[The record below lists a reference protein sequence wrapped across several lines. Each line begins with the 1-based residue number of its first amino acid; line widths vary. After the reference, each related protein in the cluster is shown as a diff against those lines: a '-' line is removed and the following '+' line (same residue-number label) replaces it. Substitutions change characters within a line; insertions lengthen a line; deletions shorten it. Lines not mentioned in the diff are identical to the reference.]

1 MTQTARNGPKTL
13 SEDRS
18 VTFLIYGASKSGKST
33 LSVTS
38 PAPRL
43 YMDVEAASRFLP
55 IRKVSW
61 NPAKEEPPV
70 DDGTWDTA
78 VVPTKNWDT
87 VQKAYQWLASGKHPF
102 KSFIVDSIS
111 ELQQRYIEG
120 ISGRSQLQLQQWGDA
135 FREVAGLIRDIRDL
149 SVHPTKPLE
158 CVVLTAMARNRD
170 GMWSPFVQGQ
180 LQDVMPYFLD
190 LTGYLYVELESEGV
204 GSDMLTEKR
213 KLLTRRTSQF
223 EAGQRLGGAIP
234 PVVNN
239 PNLTEMID
247 MVFPLLGGKS
257 EKEEV
262 TE

>member
-1 MTQTARNGPKTL
+1 MT
-13 SEDRS
+13 EDRS
-18 VTFLIYGASKSGKST
+18 ISFLIYGASKSGKST
-33 LSVTS
+33 LAVSS

-43 YMDVEAASRFLP
+43 YMDVEAAARFLP
-55 IRKVSW
+55 IKRVAW
-61 NPAKEEPPV
+61 NPAKEEPPEY
-70 DDGTWDTA
+70 DGTWDTA

-102 KSFIVDSIS
+102 NSFIIDSIS

-149 SVHPTKPLE
+149 TVHPTKPVQ

-170 GMWSPFVQGQ
+170 GLWSPFVQGQ

-190 LTGYLYVELESEGV
+190 LTGYLYVELEPGEG
-204 GSDMLTEKR
+204 DMLVEKR
-213 KLLTRRTSQF
+213 RLLTRRTTQF

-234 PVVNN
+234 PIVES
-239 PNLTEMID
+239 PNLEEMIET
-247 MVFPLLGGKS
+247 VFPS
-257 EKEEV
+257 EKMGAAMVHEE
-262 TE
+262 EGSA

>member
-1 MTQTARNGPKTL
+1 M

-18 VTFLIYGASKSGKST
+18 ISFLIYGASKSGKST
-33 LSVTS
+33 LAVTS

-43 YMDVEAASRFLP
+43 YMDVEAAARFLP
-55 IRKVSW
+55 INRIAW

-87 VQKAYQWLASGKHPF
+87 VQKAYQWLASGRHPF
-102 KSFIVDSIS
+102 NSFIVDSIS

-149 SVHPTKPLE
+149 TVHPTKPVQ
-158 CVVLTAMARNRD
+158 CIVLTAMARNRD

-190 LTGYLYVELESEGV
+190 LTGYLYVELESDP
-204 GSDMLTEKR
+204 GSDLLVEKR
-213 KLLTRRTSQF
+213 RLLTRRTTQF

-234 PVVNN
+234 PIVND
-239 PNLTEMID
+239 PHLEEMIET
-247 MVFPLLGGKS
+247 VFPTMRHI
-257 EKEEV
+257 EPEE
-262 TE
+262 EGSA

>member
-1 MTQTARNGPKTL
+1 MT
-13 SEDRS
+13 EDRS
-18 VTFLIYGASKSGKST
+18 ISFLIYGASKSGKST
-33 LSVTS
+33 LAVSS

-43 YMDVEAASRFLP
+43 YMDVEAAARFLP
-55 IRKVSW
+55 IKRVAW
-61 NPAKEEPPV
+61 NPAKEAPPEY
-70 DDGTWDTA
+70 DGTWDTA

-102 KSFIVDSIS
+102 NSFIIDSIS

-149 SVHPTKPLE
+149 TVHPTKPVE
-158 CVVLTAMARNRD
+158 CIVLTAMARNRD

-190 LTGYLYVELESEGV
+190 LTGYLYVELESEM
-204 GSDMLTEKR
+204 GSDLMVEKR
-213 KLLTRRTSQF
+213 RLLTRRTTQF

-234 PVVNN
+234 PIVES
-239 PNLTEMID
+239 PNLEEMIET
-247 MVFPLLGGKS
+247 VFPTSKLRHT
-257 EKEEV
+257 EPEE
-262 TE
+262 EGSA

>member
-1 MTQTARNGPKTL
+1 M

-18 VTFLIYGASKSGKST
+18 VSFLIYGASKSGKST

-55 IRKVSW
+55 IKRIDW
-61 NPAKEEPPV
+61 NPAKSAPPEA
-70 DDGTWDTA
+70 DGSWDTC
-78 VVPTKNWDT
+78 VVPTRSWDT

-102 KSFIVDSIS
+102 NSFIIDSIS

-149 SVHPTKPLE
+149 TVHPTKPLE
-158 CVVLTAMARNRD
+158 CVVLTSMAKNRD
-170 GMWSPFVQGQ
+170 GMWGPFVQGQ

-190 LTGYLYVELESEGV
+190 LTGYLYVEMEQEGDELV
-204 GSDMLTEKR
+204 EKR
-213 KLLTRRTSQF
+213 RLLTRRTSQF
-223 EAGQRLGGAIP
+223 EAGQRLGGKIP
-234 PVVNN
+234 PVVDD
-239 PNLTEMID
+239 PNLEALIEK
-247 MVFPLLGGKS
+247 VFPLPVPEEPSDKAILEAAGVT
-257 EKEEV
+257 KED
-262 TE
+262 T

>member
-1 MTQTARNGPKTL
+1 M

-18 VTFLIYGASKSGKST
+18 VSFLIYGASKSGKST
-33 LSVTS
+33 LAVTS

-43 YMDVEAASRFLP
+43 YMDVEAAARFLP
-55 IRKVSW
+55 IKRVTW

-70 DDGTWDTA
+70 HDGTWDTA

-102 KSFIVDSIS
+102 NSFIVDSIS

-149 SVHPTKPLE
+149 TVHPTKPLQ
-158 CVVLTAMARNRD
+158 CIVLTAMAKNRD

-190 LTGYLYVELESEGV
+190 LTGYLYVELESEGM
-204 GSDMLTEKR
+204 GSDMLVEKR
-213 KLLTRRTSQF
+213 RLLTRRTSQF
-223 EAGQRLGGAIP
+223 EAGQRLGGSIP
-234 PVVNN
+234 PVVDS
-239 PNLTEMID
+239 PHLDEMIE
-247 MVFPLLGGKS
+247 MVFPTLRHS
-257 EKEEV
+257 VETEE
-262 TE
+262 EGSA

>member
-1 MTQTARNGPKTL
+1 M
-13 SEDRS
+13 
-18 VTFLIYGASKSGKST
+18 
-33 LSVTS
+33 TS

-55 IRKVSW
+55 IRKISW
-61 NPAKEEPPV
+61 NPAKEAPPEN
-70 DDGTWDTA
+70 DGSWDTA
-78 VVPTKNWDT
+78 VVSTKNWDT

-102 KSFIVDSIS
+102 QSFIVDSIS

-149 SVHPTKPLE
+149 TVHPTHPIE

-170 GMWSPFVQGQ
+170 GVWSPFVQGQ

-190 LTGYLYVELESEGV
+190 LTGYLYVELEAEGDDLV
-204 GSDMLTEKR
+204 EKR
-213 KLLTRRTSQF
+213 RLLTRRTSQF

-234 PVVNN
+234 PIVDN
-239 PNLTEMID
+239 PNLSDMID
-247 MVFPLLGGKS
+247 MVFPLLKHSDGV
-257 EKEEV
+257 KEEGS
-262 TE
+262 E